1 MPPMFLPVFV
11 YGFLMGMAYHG
22 LLRLIRHHELA
33 IASATV
39 IFWLSLYLF
48 ERSWANM
55 LGLSLTLIVYL
66 GGVSFL
72 ADRLLRGRAVTVGAP
87 GRGRLV
93 EPGSRSR

>member
-1 MPPMFLPVFV
+1 
-11 YGFLMGMAYHG
+11 MGMAYHG
-22 LLRLIRHHELA
+22 LLRLIRLRELA
-33 IASATV
+33 IASVTV

-66 GGVSFL
+66 GGVTFL
-72 ADRLLRGRAVTVGAP
+72 VDRLLRGRAVTIRAP
-87 GRGRLV
+87 ARGRLV

>member
-1 MPPMFLPVFV
+1 VLA
-11 YGFLMGMAYHG
+11 YLLLLGMAYLG

-33 IASATV
+33 IASVTV

-66 GGVSFL
+66 GGATFL
-72 ADRLLRGRAVTVGAP
+72 VDRLLRGRAMTIRAP
-87 GRGRLV
+87 ARGRLV
-93 EPGSRSR
+93 VPGSRSR